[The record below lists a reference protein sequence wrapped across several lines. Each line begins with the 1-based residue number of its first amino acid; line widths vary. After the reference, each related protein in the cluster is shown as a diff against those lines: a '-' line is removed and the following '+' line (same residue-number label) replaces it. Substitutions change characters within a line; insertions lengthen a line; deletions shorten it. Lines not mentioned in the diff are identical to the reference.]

1 MGLAERRAA
10 KEFETNVFP
19 GLKAEVVKAAG
30 FEMPM
35 EIDWESLQKTDT
47 SPDYYRESWTKVY
60 FEPMV
65 EAFKAICVDDMG
77 KEALKGSLKK
87 IVIHNKHDI
96 YYGDRWAS
104 FDKASGTL
112 TLDHQPT
119 TNVDAMKERKDGLQK
134 TLEENL

>member
-19 GLKAEVVKAAG
+19 GLKAEVTKAAG
-30 FEMPM
+30 FELPI
-35 EIDWESLQKTDT
+35 EIDWESLQKTET

-60 FEPMV
+60 FTPMV
-65 EAFKAICVDDMG
+65 DALKAIGVDDMG
-77 KEALKGSLKK
+77 KEALKALKK

-104 FDKASGTL
+104 FDKPSGVL

-119 TNVDAMKERKDGLQK
+119 SNVDNIDERAKGLQK
-134 TLEENL
+134 ELEDKL

>member
-1 MGLAERRAA
+1 MGLAERRAT

-19 GLKAEVVKAAG
+19 GLKTEVLKAG
-30 FEMPM
+30 GIDVPM
-35 EIDWESLQKTDT
+35 EIDWESLQKTET

-60 FEPMV
+60 FTPV
-65 EAFKAICVDDMG
+65 VQAFKAICVDDMG
-77 KEALKGSLKK
+77 RDALKGGLKK

-104 FDKASGTL
+104 FDKASGVL

-119 TNVDAMKERKDGLQK
+119 SNVDDIDERAKGLQK
-134 TLEENL
+134 ELEEKL